1 MDLIGEEHAHTLLR
15 QSVRYCVKSER
26 DSRHSAETDE
36 PRRVLAKILDDHKLL
51 SRPAGTTTA
60 EDGWVERMS
69 RTLLES
75 SPQDAAGAAADAL
88 ADGMTYEAIGEAISL
103 ATNQLIL
110 RDQGRTEHDARP
122 NKPPGSVHG
131 DSIGVHACDSANA
144 WRHMIPACQQR
155 NAMACTIL
163 GAYQVALDRVARG
176 GDFLRWEPWPHADH
190 LEAVRP
196 VAAERLLAET
206 EAAVRSNDQARA
218 CALVHRY
225 GELNL
230 PARPVFDL
238 LLRFAISEDGALHA
252 EKYYRTV
259 TEEFAATRPAFR
271 WRQLVALARVT
282 ASEFGRPAP
291 GYAESRELLQL

>member
-75 SPQDAAGAAADAL
+75 SPQDAAGAAAEAL

-110 RDQGRTEHDARP
+110 HDQGRTEHDARP
-122 NKPPGSVHG
+122 NKPRAVSMVIPSACMRVIRPMPG
-131 DSIGVHACDSANA
+131 
-144 WRHMIPACQQR
+144 
-155 NAMACTIL
+155 
-163 GAYQVALDRVARG
+163 
-176 GDFLRWEPWPHADH
+176 
-190 LEAVRP
+190 
-196 VAAERLLAET
+196 
-206 EAAVRSNDQARA
+206 
-218 CALVHRY
+218 
-225 GELNL
+225 
-230 PARPVFDL
+230 
-238 LLRFAISEDGALHA
+238 
-252 EKYYRTV
+252 
-259 TEEFAATRPAFR
+259 AT
-271 WRQLVALARVT
+271 
-282 ASEFGRPAP
+282 
-291 GYAESRELLQL
+291 